1 MIICYKRSRR
11 TATMTHVG
19 YRHLKARIETL
30 EDCTGRPSPIL
41 PSVQAFAGQAI
52 SRFSPAPPII
62 MRLDVAPAEWDRS
75 AKNRRVGNIEFLTLG
90 SFPRHRNRR
99 RYALVLLL
107 AAAMVSFT
115 SLYWALVRDTLPD
128 GGVVFGDEEQDTSSP
143 QAIVAQCELFMQKN
157 LLTGS
162 AFGYNYSF
170 NRPSSFKYSP
180 SQWLWGKISSTA
192 HLSPQ
197 GRLFQ

>member
-1 MIICYKRSRR
+1 MIIYCKRSRR
-11 TATMTHVG
+11 TATTAHVG
-19 YRHLKARIETL
+19 YRQLESQKRIL
-30 EDCTGRPSPIL
+30 RRLHRPAISNLAFCT
-41 PSVQAFAGQAI
+41 SVAGQAI
-52 SRFSPAPPII
+52 SRFSPDPPI
-62 MRLDVAPAEWDRS
+62 
-75 AKNRRVGNIEFLTLG
+75 G
-90 SFPRHRNRR
+90 
-99 RYALVLLL
+99 LLL
-107 AAAMVSFT
+107 LVAAMVSFT

-180 SQWLWGKISSTA
+180 SQWLWGKVSSTA
-192 HLSPQ
+192 RPLSLKA
-197 GRLFQ
+197 GSSE